1 MLADDLVARLEAK
14 TGAKIGDV
22 VPRGGGGASRQ
33 GAEVTLT
40 WPDGRTQRC
49 YLAYDSRAGDPRRLP
64 FFTREVAVLAAL
76 SGPWANRRVK
86 APRLVAHDTEALA
99 LLTELVPGHD
109 AYDKIE
115 DVDERDAIVRDFIAQ
130 LADLH
135 AIDIAAHPLDG
146 FGDPGIPVRER
157 MHANIAQWRADNL
170 NRAPD
175 PVLQLAYNWLD
186 DNLPEDDGPATLVHG
201 DTGVGNFM
209 MDDGKV
215 TALLDWELTHYGD
228 PMEDLAQ
235 IWVRMLFQPFAPPAE
250 IFRLYEEASGR
261 PVDVER
267 VKYLRLYFQLS
278 FTTNSQA
285 LLSDPDA
292 PEPAA
297 LGTTLLFATT
307 HMRVIVEQMAELSGT
322 ALTEPAIPD
331 VPPGEAERTYDIVLR
346 DLKDIIVPRIEDQQ
360 ASAKAKALARTVK
373 WWKGRDRYGAAFRE
387 AELAELEAALGERS
401 VSLVEGRAALARRIA
416 DRSIAFEDALAL
428 CHSRVMR
435 DTETMGD
442 ALGRYRTTYFPPLD

>member
-1 MLADDLVARLEAK
+1 MLADDLVARLEEK
-14 TGAKIGDV
+14 TGAKIGGI
-22 VPRGGGGASRQ
+22 VPRGGGGASRK

-49 YLAYDSRAGDPRRLP
+49 YLAYDSRASDPRRLP
-64 FFTREVAVLAAL
+64 FFEREVAVLAAL
-76 SGPWANRRVK
+76 SGPLADRRVT

-109 AYDKIE
+109 AFHRIE
-115 DVDERDAIVRDFIAQ
+115 DADERAAIVRDFIAQ

-135 AIDIAAHPLDG
+135 AIDIAAHPLAG
-146 FGDPGIPVRER
+146 FGDPGVSVRER
-157 MHANIAQWRADNL
+157 MRANIERWRGDNL
-170 NRAPD
+170 DRAPD
-175 PVLQLAYNWLD
+175 PVLQLAYNWLE
-186 DNLPEDDGPATLVHG
+186 DNLPEDDGPAALVHG
-201 DTGVGNFM
+201 DAGVGNFM
-209 MDDGKV
+209 MDQGKV

-250 IFRLYEEASGR
+250 IFRLYEQASGR
-261 PVDVER
+261 PVDIER
-267 VKYLRLYFQLS
+267 IKYLRLYFQLS

-285 LLSDPDA
+285 LLSDPEA

-307 HMRVIVEQMAELSGT
+307 HMRVIVEQMAELSGA
-322 ALTEPAIPD
+322 ALPAPNVPD
-331 VPPGEAERTYDIVLR
+331 APRGEAERTYDIVLN
-346 DLKDIIVPRIEDQQ
+346 DLKNVIVPRIADQE

-373 WWKGRDRYGAAFRE
+373 WWKGRDRYGAVFRE
-387 AELAELEAALGERS
+387 AELAELESLLGARPS
-401 VSLVEGRAALARRIA
+401 SLVEGRAEFARRIA
-416 DRSIAFEDALAL
+416 ARDVAFEEALAL

-435 DTETMGD
+435 DNETMGD